1 MNCEKLSLNERIN
14 ILKMILYFDES
25 GLKLSD
31 IAETMKIPKMDV
43 RKDLE
48 VMSEEVKKDGI
59 RLVYENYKG
68 YRLTGNKGDLL
79 VKRVGIIEDII
90 SELKETGDFF
100 NREKSAAW
108 HGEEYFY
115 GYIKYE
121 NMEITRK
128 FLELIGN
135 ELNLKI
141 DEENYNRVFSYILM
155 LINFD
160 ELYDNMEELLSRN
173 FLFHTPG
180 YLAVERI
187 LG

>member
-31 IAETMKIPKMDV
+31 IAETMKIPKTDV

-59 RLVYENYKG
+59 RLIYENYKG

-90 SELKETGDFF
+90 RELKETGDFF
-100 NREKSAAW
+100 NREKSTTW
-108 HGEEYFY
+108 HREEYFY

-121 NMEITRK
+121 NIEITMK
-128 FLELIGN
+128 FL
-135 ELNLKI
+135 
-141 DEENYNRVFSYILM
+141 
-155 LINFD
+155 
-160 ELYDNMEELLSRN
+160 
-173 FLFHTPG
+173 
-180 YLAVERI
+180 
-187 LG
+187 